1 MAVIKMQKRAAAR
14 KSMELNAAMPLAQQ
28 AAGGQVPLQSRW
40 MDQRLW
46 DTEPFATTGA
56 QTLRLF
62 TDLAAKSD
70 VDSNIAVEGAMA
82 GQSTYA
88 LHAIQVSILNAV
100 GASQES
106 PATTAPTLADMQNIR
121 RCVRLEY
128 LQGSKPIWRSPVE
141 KLPAPGFH
149 TVQAS
154 LNGADISAINLGNPV
169 PLDYHNL
176 GFIIAI
182 AAGDEFSV
190 NIVTDANFSIA
201 SALRVRVWLNGIL
214 TNPVR

>member
-14 KSMELNAAMPLAQQ
+14 KSMELNAAMPMAQMV
-28 AAGGQVPLQSRW
+28 AGGQVPVGSRW

-46 DTEPFATTGA
+46 DTEPFETTGA

-62 TDLAAKSD
+62 TDLANKSI
-70 VDSNIAVEGAMA
+70 VDSNMIVEGAMA

-88 LHAIQVSILNAV
+88 LHAIQLQILNAV
-100 GASQES
+100 GTQES
-106 PATTAPTLADMQNIR
+106 PTTTPPTILDMQNIR

-128 LQGSKPIWRSPVE
+128 LQGSKPIWRSPAE
-141 KLPAPGFH
+141 KLPAPGFN

-154 LNGADISAINLGNPV
+154 INGQDIDALNLGNPV

-190 NIVTDANFSIA
+190 NVITDANFSIA